1 MAEFSLHGLKEAN
14 QFLNTQDK
22 KHADMATQL
31 EGAINNLDK
40 KITEYLVYYQKNHFH
55 LQTLKNIQF

>member
-22 KHADMATQL
+22 NTHMATQL

-40 KITEYLVYYQKNHFH
+40 KLPSI
-55 LQTLKNIQF
+55 

>member
-40 KITEYLVYYQKNHFH
+40 NYRVFSSTI
-55 LQTLKNIQF
+55 